1 VSRRDKPQKDQRE
14 KKISKRI
21 NPTPLITPALERKN
35 IPQQRHHY
43 RYGNQ
48 TC

>member
-14 KKISKRI
+14 KKNQQT
-21 NPTPLITPALERKN
+21 NPTPLITPALERRK
-35 IPQQRHHY
+35 IPQQRHYY